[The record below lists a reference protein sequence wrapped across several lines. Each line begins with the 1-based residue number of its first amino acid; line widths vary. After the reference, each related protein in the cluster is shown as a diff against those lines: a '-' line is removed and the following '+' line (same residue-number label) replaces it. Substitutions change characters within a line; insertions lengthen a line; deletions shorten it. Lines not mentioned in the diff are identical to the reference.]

1 MDKREVEKTL
11 DTRKIDQFGLRKSP
25 SISHG
30 AMEIEKIPKNHNLG
44 NHLPLMTGKLEN
56 PYLFL
61 IFTTFFLGVQETQ

>member
-11 DTRKIDQFGLRKSP
+11 DTWKMDQFELRKSP
-25 SISHG
+25 SISHS

-44 NHLPLMTGKLEN
+44 NRLPLMTGKLEN